1 MSEIYTRVFFLD
13 KKLYAEGAPVIISAG
28 ALLVDNQSNDI
39 LAQLKFQNITDNI
52 IKAISVQ
59 IVQLDVLGN
68 KLGDTVPYQ
77 YLDLHLSRDEE
88 EGQKVPVYLP
98 DRTTRS
104 FRVSIEK
111 VIFDDNK
118 IWECKED
125 RWLPLTPQVT
135 LEQYLGSHE
144 LVKQYCIKYGNNCK
158 YKPYMQYDLWQCSCG
173 VYNHNSENV
182 CHKCGNKIAELA
194 SINLDQLKEECG
206 ARIKIEKK
214 RRNQKN
220 AAEAKRRKKIAIS
233 ISGIIVAILIISI
246 GTKSALDYVDSN
258 NSYNSAV
265 TLMESGNYE
274 EANEIFESLGG
285 FKDSQELSKESVYR
299 MASELI
305 EDDRA
310 EEAIS
315 VLSSIPD
322 YKDSENLITNLQ
334 TEINMDTYNLALSN
348 LQAHN
353 YMVAIELFSS
363 LGNFEDSAEQLKFAQ
378 NENRVIK
385 ELYNSVLSAYELMT
399 TLDVTGKFENSLTS
413 LYLYCGQ
420 FNCTTSSTP
429 SQLFSDFYLETDFD
443 FTSDYLYVLNM
454 DNYCWDVAIPAN
466 ESSVFDGDDEGIYN
480 FMDSKGKHQNSNVS
494 LNRSEIEFTDHVFGE
509 AEFVNGN
516 ISLSINTR
524 TRRHGPTDS
533 HIADLTYVKAE

>member
-1 MSEIYTRVFFLD
+1 MSERYTRVFFLD
-13 KKLYAEGAPVIISAG
+13 KKLYAEGAPVIISGG

-104 FRVSIEK
+104 CGVVSEK
-111 VIFDDNK
+111 VAVEDNK
-118 IWECKED
+118 IWGCEED

-182 CHKCGNKIAELA
+182 CHKCGNRIAELE
-194 SINLDQLKEECG
+194 SIDLDRLKEECG
-206 ARIKIEKK
+206 ARIKIEEK
-214 RRNQKN
+214 RRDQKN
-220 AAEAKRRKKIAIS
+220 AAEAKRKKKIAIS
-233 ISGIIVAILIISI
+233 ISGIIVAILIVSI

-258 NSYNSAV
+258 NTYNSAV

-274 EANEIFESLGG
+274 EANEIFESLGD

-299 MASELI
+299 IASELI

-315 VLSSIPD
+315 ILSSIPD

-334 TEINMDTYNLALSN
+334 TEINIDTYNLALSN
-348 LQAHN
+348 LQTHN
-353 YMVAIELFSS
+353 YTTAIELFSS
-363 LGNFEDSAEQLKFAQ
+363 LGNFEDSAEQLKLAQ

-385 ELYNSVLSAYELMT
+385 ELYNSVISAYELMT
-399 TLDVTGKFENSLTS
+399 TLDVTDKFRSSMMN
-413 LYLYCGQ
+413 LYAYCGQ
-420 FNCTTSSTP
+420 FNCTTNSTP
-429 SQLFSDFYLETDFD
+429 SQLFSDFYLKTDFD
-443 FTSDYLYVLNM
+443 FTSDYPYVFNM
-454 DNYCWDVAIPAN
+454 DNYYWDVAIPVN
-466 ESSVFDGDDEGIYN
+466 ESSGFDGSDERVYDFIN
-480 FMDSKGKHQNSNVS
+480 SKGRHQYASIYAKCS
-494 LNRSEIEFTDHVFGE
+494 YIEFTDRVFGK
-509 AEFVNGN
+509 AKFMNGD
-516 ISLSINTR
+516 ICLSLDTGNSM
-524 TRRHGPTDS
+524 RRIVDS
-533 HIADLTYVKAE
+533 HITDLTYVKAE